1 MNIVVAGGSEVGL
14 RIAERL
20 MASHH
25 VAFIGPHNRHYA
37 RLERLEI
44 EIFDGSIT
52 SPTVLHAAGAA
63 EASVFIAVSEDDEK
77 NIVSCV
83 AARRMGAA
91 QVICFLNRRGF
102 FEVDS
107 DEDALAESLG
117 IDAIVRPSSQLA
129 EEIVRIV
136 TVPGALD
143 VRSFVGGKIILEKF
157 EVEGDTTLTS
167 EPLSRLKMPTG
178 VLAAM
183 GQRGDEFFI
192 PRGSTQFQAGDRM
205 TVIGTPK
212 GIRRLHR
219 FLSDASHRKQRN
231 RAIIVGG
238 GLVGGAV
245 AEGLSDAG
253 WYVKVIESD
262 RGRCTEIATQL
273 DCLVLHGDG
282 SDLDL
287 LEQELV
293 DEPQALVAV
302 TSNDEK
308 NLLISLLAQHLG
320 VPRVI
325 TRANRLINER
335 IFEKVGVDVVLSAK
349 GAAIRRVV
357 NEFVES
363 DNVHLADLEHG
374 DFSVLEVALDKT
386 FQSTAIMNL
395 TLPGFAIIGAIL
407 RERGVRVPTGRDT
420 IQGGD
425 RLLVICSRDQEQE
438 VRATFGLAT
447 AEAPAVL

>member
-14 RIAERL
+14 RIAEHL
-20 MASHH
+20 MASHI
-25 VAFIGPHNRHYA
+25 VSFIGPRERDRA

-44 EIFDGSIT
+44 ESVAGSLT
-52 SPTVLHAAGAA
+52 APSVLQAAGVA
-63 EASVFIAVSEDDEK
+63 ECDVFIAASADDEK
-77 NIVSCV
+77 NIVACV
-83 AARRMGAA
+83 AARRMGAE
-91 QVICFLNRRGF
+91 QVLCFLNRRGF

-117 IDAIVRPSSQLA
+117 IDAIIRPAAQLA

-143 VRSFVGGKIILEKF
+143 VRSFVGGRVMLEKF
-157 EVEGDTTLTS
+157 EIDATS
-167 EPLSRLKMPTG
+167 PLIDAPLHALKLPTG

-192 PRGSTQFQAGDRM
+192 PRGATRFEAGDRV

-212 GIRRLHR
+212 GVRRLHR
-219 FLSDASHRKQRN
+219 FLSDRRQRN
-231 RAIIVGG
+231 KRGRAIIVGG

-245 AEGLSDAG
+245 AEGLTDAG
-253 WYVKVIESD
+253 WHVKVIESD
-262 RGRCTEIATQL
+262 RARCTEIAAQL

-282 SDLDL
+282 TDLDL

-325 TRANRLINER
+325 TRADRLINER

-349 GAAIRRVV
+349 GASIRRVV
-357 NEFVES
+357 NEYVES
-363 DNVHLADLEHG
+363 DAAHLAELEHG
-374 DFSVLEVALDKT
+374 DFSVLEIALPKDFIKT
-386 FQSTAIMNL
+386 TIMNMR
-395 TLPGFAIIGAIL
+395 LPGFAIIGAVL
-407 RERGVRVPTGRDT
+407 RGRSVRVPTGRDFV
-420 IQGGD
+420 QAND
-425 RLLVICSRDQEQE
+425 RLLVICGTEHEQE
-438 VRATFGLAT
+438 LRDAFGVDELDS
-447 AEAPAVL
+447 AP